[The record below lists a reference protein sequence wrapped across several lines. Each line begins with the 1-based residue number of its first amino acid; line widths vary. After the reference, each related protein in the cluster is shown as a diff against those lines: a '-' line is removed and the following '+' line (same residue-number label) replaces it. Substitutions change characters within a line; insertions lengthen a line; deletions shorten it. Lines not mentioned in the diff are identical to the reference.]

1 MRAYCETGEPRN
13 GGPGAGYQATAQLA
27 RGDAPRGVAP
37 PLPTQSERGGGLL
50 PAKRPCGCAPP
61 PGVGCA
67 LRVPCEGPD
76 PIHSIEKRPESG
88 QPFYEGIRTWL
99 SSSIQL
105 Q

>member
-1 MRAYCETGEPRN
+1 MRAYCETGETQN
-13 GGPGAGYQATAQLA
+13 GGPGAGYQATAELV
-27 RGDAPRGVAP
+27 RRDVPRAVAP
-37 PLPTQSERGGGLL
+37 PLPAQSGLGAGLL

-76 PIHSIEKRPESG
+76 PIHSIQKRPESG
-88 QPFYEGIRTWL
+88 QPFYEGIRTSL
-99 SSSIQL
+99 SISTQL